1 MNVSKLVPLADLKE
15 GKLYFVESELE
26 EDWTHKKFYM
36 FAIIKIKKIQLK
48 PDQKKLIN
56 YSYSFLENY
65 NIFSEITG
73 FNTICNYFSDACDF
87 SKRYI
92 QSKNSTTK
100 YYFYNFDEEWFF
112 KNKEKILS
120 HMTCSYSRKSL
131 PEIFQE
137 IEMEKK

>member
-1 MNVSKLVPLADLKE
+1 
-15 GKLYFVESELE
+15 LE